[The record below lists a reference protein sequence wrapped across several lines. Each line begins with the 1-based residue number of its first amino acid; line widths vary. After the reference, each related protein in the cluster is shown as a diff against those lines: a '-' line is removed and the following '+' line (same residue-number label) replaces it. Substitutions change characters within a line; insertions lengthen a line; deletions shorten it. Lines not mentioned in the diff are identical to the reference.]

1 MTSEMTTQCAWLWPL
16 AWQSSVCLAA
26 GLGGSLIL
34 RRRAVR
40 AHQIL
45 LLATIAAVAIPAL
58 ARIVKHNEWG
68 LLVAERPVPTRSPV
82 FLPVQRDLAPAETI
96 KPGKAISE
104 SGPANRPAET
114 VASPSVGIS
123 MQQIVILSWC
133 AISSILLLRLATRFT
148 LGMKLSSRSRPA
160 RCPTIED
167 AMRSAAEKLGID
179 RQAVVHCSDDIK
191 SPVIWCW
198 GRQAIL
204 LIPKG
209 SPQDKSLDWRGIV
222 CHELAHWKR
231 RDHISGLLAELMVC
245 IVPWQP
251 LLWWGRKRL
260 MDLSEQACDDWVI
273 ASGQRASEYARTL
286 LALTPQGYAALVPAV
301 VAGRSGLGARIRRIV
316 ANGCADPHGSL
327 HWTLAVVAVTTCL
340 SLGIALAQ
348 TRPAPAE
355 TATRTALGDGAAVV
369 QPVSAMSIRGRVLD
383 PNGQPMGD
391 EPVAVT
397 ALPVTC
403 YAVRP
408 NSEGDFELPWSPDWT
423 KDGQTPRLLVRDE
436 ERDLAA
442 LVEIQDPST
451 TMIIRP
457 EPAVTITGRVV
468 DPNGRF
474 IPKAVVMLSL
484 TDRFACRAPLAAAGT
499 NDKGEFKIA
508 AIPCR
513 QAYRLSVQAEG
524 HVTGSTALSATDT
537 SVRAL
542 DTGTITLVP
551 RRPGQPDENQYPN
564 PNWREDFERTYRLDE
579 GEVLKLIKPPFLPAR
594 QDYEIDAF
602 LSCGF
607 DSAAENLQC
616 VIGNTCYVCSG
627 YFWDDQLKHG
637 AMFAGQNLPRL
648 QTVLNSILAIPDYD
662 FSLSEEMQHTLLPK
676 GDWIVRKGASTEERL
691 KALEQII
698 ASELRRPIRF
708 ERRPAERD
716 TIVVTG
722 RYAFT
727 PLPDKDTN
735 RLLIISDRETA
746 TDSLCSGEAD
756 SLSQFLDWLADGI
769 DVAIDNKS
777 EAPADRIPYAYDS
790 PLWSWRGNVIDKE
803 NDLPLLLDN
812 LARQTGLQF
821 KVERRTAPMWF
832 VVEKTGD

>member
-1 MTSEMTTQCAWLWPL
+1 MTSEIATQYTGLWPL

-26 GLGGSLIL
+26 GLGGSIIL

-45 LLATIAAVAIPAL
+45 LFATISAVAIPVL
-58 ARIVKHNEWG
+58 ARMVKQNEWG
-68 LLVAERPVPTRSPV
+68 LFVAERTVPTNSPAP
-82 FLPVQRDLAPAETI
+82 LPAVREFVVTET
-96 KPGKAISE
+96 AISDVAINE
-104 SGPANRPAET
+104 SGPAAQPAEAA
-114 VASPSVGIS
+114 ASPSGG
-123 MQQIVILSWC
+123 MTLRQIVLAAWF
-133 AISSILLLRLATRFT
+133 AISSILLFRLATRFI
-148 LGMKLSSRSRPA
+148 LGLRLSSRSAPVHCTA
-160 RCPTIED
+160 IDD
-167 AMRSAAEKLGID
+167 ALRSTAERLGID
-179 RQAVVHCSDDIK
+179 GRVVAHCSDDVR

-198 GRQAIL
+198 SRRAIL
-204 LIPKG
+204 LIPEG
-209 SPQDKSLDWRGIV
+209 SPRDESLDWRSIV

-245 IVPWQP
+245 ILPWQP

-260 MDLSEQACDDWVI
+260 MDLSEEACDDWVI
-273 ASGQRASEYARTL
+273 ASGQAGTRYARTL
-286 LALTPQGYAALVPAV
+286 LGLTPQGHAALVPAV
-301 VAGRSGLGARIRRIV
+301 VAGRSGLGARVRRIV
-316 ANGCADPHGSL
+316 AGQCADPHSSL
-327 HWTLAVVAVTTCL
+327 HWTLAVVAVTACL

-348 TRPAPAE
+348 TRPAPAG
-355 TATRTALGDGAAVV
+355 TTSRTALGDGAAIV

-391 EPVAVT
+391 DPVAVT

-408 NSEGDFELPWSPDWT
+408 NSEGDFELPWSPDST
-423 KDGQTPRLLVRDE
+423 SDGQTPRLLVRDE

-451 TMIIRP
+451 AMIVRP

-468 DPNGRF
+468 DPNGRP
-474 IPKAVVMLSL
+474 IPKALTMLSL
-484 TDRFACRAPLAAAGT
+484 ADRFACRAPLAAAGT
-499 NDKGEFKIA
+499 NDKGEFKIE

-524 HVTGSTALSATDT
+524 HVMGSKTLSATDT
-537 SVRAL
+537 SARAL
-542 DTGTITLVP
+542 DTGTIALVP
-551 RRPGQPDENQYPN
+551 RRPGQSDENQCPN
-564 PNWREDFERTYRLDE
+564 PNWKEDFQRTYRLDE
-579 GEVLKLIKPPFLPAR
+579 GEVLKLVKPPFLPAR

-602 LSCGF
+602 LSYGF

-627 YFWDDQLKHG
+627 YFWEDQLKHG

-648 QTVLNSILAIPDYD
+648 QTVLNSILVIPDYD
-662 FSLSEEMQHTLLPK
+662 LSLSEEMQQTLLPK

-691 KALEQII
+691 KALEQIL
-698 ASELRRPIRF
+698 ASELRRPIHF
-708 ERRPAERD
+708 ECRPAERD

-727 PLPDKDTN
+727 PLPDKDPD
-735 RLLIISDRETA
+735 RLLIFSDREPP
-746 TDSLCSGEAD
+746 TDPLFSGEAD

-777 EAPADRIPYAYDS
+777 EAPADRIPFAYDP
-790 PLWSWRGNVIDKE
+790 PLWSWRGNAIDKE
-803 NDLPLLLDN
+803 KDLPPLLDN

-821 KVERRTAPMWF
+821 KVERRTVPMWF
-832 VVEKTGD
+832 VVEKTDG